1 MNDQVLIALLSAI
14 GGSIITSLVSPYIL
28 QTSTRRTAKAD
39 TLRKLLDVE
48 ISRWAGESR
57 GEFRKHQ
64 IELKAAVLVA
74 GGSRMIVDHYS
85 RVATVARSFSDLDKE
100 DKYFDGEGGIPL
112 DIAESVSSAATLL
125 SQSIW
130 SPYFLRFIPR
140 LRLKKLIEL
149 DKSLEKKY
157 KKDRGGGSWTI
168 RII

>member
-28 QTSTRRTAKAD
+28 QSSTRRSAKAD
-39 TLRKLLDVE
+39 ALRKLLDVE
-48 ISRWAGESR
+48 LARWAGESR
-57 GEFRKHQ
+57 SQFRKHQ

-74 GGSRMIVDHYS
+74 GGSRAIVDHYS
-85 RVATVARSFSDLDKE
+85 RVATVARSFSDLDRE
-100 DKYFDGEGGIPL
+100 DHYFEGEGGIPV
-112 DIAESVSSAATLL
+112 DVGESASSAASLL

-140 LRLKKLIEL
+140 IRLKKLIKL
-149 DKSLEKKY
+149 DKALQEKY
-157 KKDRGGGSWTI
+157 KHDRGENAWSI